1 MCFYPELLFLP
12 VESFIEIT
20 WKPIFFDFFSSL
32 QWKQFFQLMETEFL
46 SNGSLRPME
55 TDFLSSV
62 VLLRAIFVLVET

>member
-20 WKPIFFDFFSSL
+20 WKPIFFDFSSL

-62 VLLRAIFVLVET
+62 VLLRAISVLVET